1 MSIFEII
8 PLKKPVKKEI
18 NLSGS
23 KSITNRALIISSLT
37 SGVSYLYNYSLS
49 EDSQVLIEILKASGI
64 EIEKKEDYLK
74 VQGGVDKF
82 LNVFDKTFN
91 VKMAGTTMRFLTG
104 LFSLIKSR
112 VILDGE
118 PRMRERPISDLVLA
132 LKSLGVKISYLKKE
146 GFPPIKIE
154 GGIINKNE
162 VLISGKISSQFI
174 SSLLMIAPLIKGG
187 LLIKVEDK
195 LVSSAFVD
203 LTILIMKDFG
213 VLVKVNKEKSQYFV
227 PQSFYKPKSYFI
239 EPDAASAG
247 YFFGMAALT
256 KSCLSVNLSSFSQPD
271 SQLINVFEKMGCKVR
286 KDKKKMT
293 VCGGEKLKA
302 ANVCLENFP
311 DSSLTLAVVASTIP
325 SVTKITGLSTL
336 KVKESDRLLA
346 LKNELEKIGIK
357 SEINTDSITI
367 FGGKPH
373 GAEIETYN
381 DHRMALSFAI
391 LGTKIAGIK
400 IKNPDVVKKSFPDF
414 WEKLKFLGVFIK
426 EL

>member
-1 MSIFEII
+1 
-8 PLKKPVKKEI
+8 
-18 NLSGS
+18 
-23 KSITNRALIISSLT
+23 
-37 SGVSYLYNYSLS
+37 
-49 EDSQVLIEILKASGI
+49 
-64 EIEKKEDYLK
+64 
-74 VQGGVDKF
+74 
-82 LNVFDKTFN
+82 
-91 VKMAGTTMRFLTG
+91 
-104 LFSLIKSR
+104 
-112 VILDGE
+112 
-118 PRMRERPISDLVLA
+118 
-132 LKSLGVKISYLKKE
+132 
-146 GFPPIKIE
+146 
-154 GGIINKNE
+154 
-162 VLISGKISSQFI
+162 
-174 SSLLMIAPLIKGG
+174 
-187 LLIKVEDK
+187 
-195 LVSSAFVD
+195 
-203 LTILIMKDFG
+203 
-213 VLVKVNKEKSQYFV
+213 
-227 PQSFYKPKSYFI
+227 
-239 EPDAASAG
+239 
-247 YFFGMAALT
+247 
-256 KSCLSVNLSSFSQPD
+256 
-271 SQLINVFEKMGCKVR
+271 MGCKVR
-286 KDKKKMT
+286 KDKKKIT